1 MAGRITSIIF
11 ALQHWLKW
19 RDAER
24 LLRKMHRDNQKLKEL
39 MARQKCQREELMEK
53 FEIDWRE

>member
-1 MAGRITSIIF
+1 MAGRIISFIF
-11 ALQHWLKW
+11 ALRHWLVW

-39 MARQKCQREELMEK
+39 MARQKTQREELMAK